1 MNFHML
7 INAFIN
13 AGLPEKDAW
22 DAAYDYRETIELLGD
37 VPVEKATQEDYD
49 EGVRTE
55 ISYWEC

>member
-22 DAAYDYRETIELLGD
+22 DAAFLYRNVNLILSGDGQADYNEAVRE
-37 VPVEKATQEDYD
+37 
-49 EGVRTE
+49 E
-55 ISYWEC
+55 INSWES